1 MINFLRRLISLNWE
15 MLAIKVYWDF
25 KSELYR
31 KELEDVSDAI
41 DQVFHGPADQV
52 EDRYLDGRKAL
63 DQIAKTIGENHP
75 ELIALTAQLI
85 KVRAL
90 KSVRTKRD
98 PV

>member
-1 MINFLRRLISLNWE
+1 M
-15 MLAIKVYWDF
+15 AIKICWDF
-25 KSELYR
+25 KAELYR
-31 KELEDVSDAI
+31 EELEDVSDAI
-41 DQVFHGPADQV
+41 DQVFHGPADQA